1 MWSMEHQSS
10 SNPPITQKKRECY
23 TFWEPPDFGRLK
35 KQPRWTHS
43 PSPRHPTHLDLR
55 SALWPC
61 LFSFKLP
68 PGAVLWHRNAQGFQQ
83 AKRWCMV
90 VVVAIGIAVTSTV
103 VEEPGPA
110 LLEGMILSGEFIS
123 HRCVSKDV
131 DVISTWNSSVK
142 RIRLRYLNKLY
153 KII

>member
-1 MWSMEHQSS
+1 
-10 SNPPITQKKRECY
+10 
-23 TFWEPPDFGRLK
+23 
-35 KQPRWTHS
+35 
-43 PSPRHPTHLDLR
+43 
-55 SALWPC
+55 
-61 LFSFKLP
+61 
-68 PGAVLWHRNAQGFQQ
+68 
-83 AKRWCMV
+83 MV

-131 DVISTWNSSVK
+131 DVISTCNSSVK